1 MNKDIIK
8 AIIVTTT
15 CPNFRDGGM
24 LIIDEGL
31 TKLPLDQVLTRIE
44 RGIETN
50 TRIRIPHKDYKGY
63 TIIFPQFIVSYDVH
77 MEEETQ

>member
-1 MNKDIIK
+1 MDKGTIK

-24 LIIDEGL
+24 LIIEEGL

-44 RGIETN
+44 KGIETN
-50 TRIRIPHKDYKGY
+50 TSIRIPHKDYKGY
-63 TIIFPQFIVSYDVH
+63 TRLFPQFIVSYDVH
-77 MEEETQ
+77 IE

>member
-1 MNKDIIK
+1 MDKGTIK

-24 LIIDEGL
+24 LIINKET
-31 TKLPLDQVLTRIE
+31 TKPPLEQVLTRIE
-44 RGIETN
+44 NGIETN
-50 TRIRIPHKDYKGY
+50 TRIRLPHKDYKGY

-77 MEEETQ
+77 ME

>member
-8 AIIVTTT
+8 AIIITTT

-31 TKLPLDQVLTRIE
+31 TKLPLEQVLDRIDKGLE
-44 RGIETN
+44 N
-50 TRIRIPHKDYKGY
+50 NSSIRIPHKDYKGY
-63 TIIFPQFIVSYDVH
+63 TRLFPQFIVSYDVH
-77 MEEETQ
+77 ME

>member
-1 MNKDIIK
+1 MDKGTIK

-31 TKLPLDQVLTRIE
+31 TKLPLEQVLIRIE
-44 RGIETN
+44 NGIETN
-50 TRIRIPHKDYKGY
+50 TSIRISHKDYKGY
-63 TIIFPQFIVSYDVH
+63 TRLFPQFIVSYDVH
-77 MEEETQ
+77 IE

>member
-1 MNKDIIK
+1 MNEDTIK
-8 AIIVTTT
+8 AIIITTT
-15 CPNFRDGGM
+15 CPNFKDGGI
-24 LIIDEGL
+24 LVINKET
-31 TKLPLDQVLTRIE
+31 TKLPLEQALTRIE

-77 MEEETQ
+77 MEEEI